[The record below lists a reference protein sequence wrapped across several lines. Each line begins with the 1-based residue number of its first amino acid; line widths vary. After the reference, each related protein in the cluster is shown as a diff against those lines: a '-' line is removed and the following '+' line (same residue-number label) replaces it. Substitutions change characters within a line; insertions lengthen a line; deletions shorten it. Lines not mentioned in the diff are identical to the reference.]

1 MKIFQ
6 FLIFLYLVFSFS
18 LPVEAQ
24 QLKEN
29 EIVVIKGEKF
39 VLHQVRTGETIFS
52 ISRDFKVERSVL
64 QEHNPQ
70 ISEGLNIGEILK
82 IPYAENVVPQNI
94 PVFKKGDPTGFIYH
108 TIRSRNETPY
118 FISKQ
123 YGITVEEIFAY
134 NPDVRRIKKGMKL
147 RIPTWEAKVVEET
160 PKAESAAGDTE
171 MQEHIVVSGETLYSI
186 SKKYGVAESEI
197 LFLNPEAKNLKAGS
211 KIILPKKRDEIYAEV
226 ESPVAFDDSKY
237 FQHTIG
243 SGETMWGITHKFNVS
258 AEELIAL
265 NPVLKTA
272 FPSGITIIIPINE
285 SVERA
290 VVTSNDDALMYVT
303 VQKNETLYSLAE
315 KYGFTVPQIKKYNP
329 LLENRNPVAGEIIM
343 IPKKI
348 ETEKLPFEQ
357 NTIKVETEIPSPN
370 YNVEVALR
378 IPEECVPEAHKM
390 NQNKTYDVALFLP
403 LFLEANESINQAIE
417 VVDTLDVLNPELV
430 SDTIIERVE
439 PKELFRQFYGNS
451 ENFLQFY
458 EGVLV
463 AVDSMQKAGMKV
475 DLHVYD
481 TENNVGSVRKFLNRD
496 EFLET
501 DLIIG
506 PVYQNIQE
514 EVVRVAEKNR
524 IPLVIPFTTRS
535 NLVSNNSQVFQ
546 INPSREYIDEKTAE
560 MVAEE
565 YYNSNLIILRTS
577 PFDGTPEGNLVKLIR
592 EKLYYSGIL
601 NSPNGVRFTV
611 YDFKNEG
618 PSGLRAIFSA
628 EKENVVFIP
637 TTVEGELSVA
647 ISNINNLADE
657 FSITLIG
664 SNNYPQRFPSIDL
677 AHFHNL
683 KFKYIYPFWT
693 DYENPATIQFIE
705 KFKRNFKTEP
715 NSFGVQGFDATF
727 YFLNAF
733 NYYGKDFRDCLP
745 YLHVNLVQGNYHF
758 EKVSQFGGF
767 MNKGVS
773 VISFNRDFTVQRK
786 RVKGQP
792 NLVVNN

>member
-6 FLIFLYLVFSFS
+6 FSISLFLLLAFS
-18 LPVEAQ
+18 LHVGAQ

-52 ISRDFKVERSVL
+52 ISRDFKVERAAL
-64 QEHNPQ
+64 QKYNPQ
-70 ISEGLNIGEILK
+70 ISEGLDIGEILK
-82 IPYAENVVPQNI
+82 IPYSENAVPQNI
-94 PVFKKGDPTGFIYH
+94 PVFKKGDPSGFISH
-108 TIRSRNETPY
+108 TIESRNETPY
-118 FISKQ
+118 FIAKQ

-160 PKAESAAGDTE
+160 LSSEPAAGDAE
-171 MQEHIVVSGETLYSI
+171 MREHIVVSGETLYSI

-211 KIILPKKRDEIYAEV
+211 KIMLPKKGEEIYTEV
-226 ESPVAFDDSKY
+226 ESVAAMDDSKY
-237 FQHTIG
+237 FKHTIEA
-243 SGETMWGITHKFNVS
+243 GETMWGISHKYNVS

-265 NPVLKTA
+265 NPVLRTA
-272 FPSGITIIIPINE
+272 FPMG
-285 SVERA
+285 
-290 VVTSNDDALMYVT
+290 
-303 VQKNETLYSLAE
+303 
-315 KYGFTVPQIKKYNP
+315 
-329 LLENRNPVAGEIIM
+329 VAI
-343 IPKKI
+343 
-348 ETEKLPFEQ
+348 KLPISVPAKNQDVSAANDAVTEVSAPKTTEPEIKTVEQ
-357 NTIKVETEIPSPN
+357 ITSEVKPEIPLSFSEN
-370 YNVEVALR
+370 KTALR
-378 IPEECVPEAHKM
+378 IPEECIPSAGKM
-390 NQNKTYDVALFLP
+390 YLNKTYGIALFLP
-403 LFLEANESINQAIE
+403 LFLEANDTINRAIE
-417 VVDTLDVLNPELV
+417 VADTLSFLNPELV
-430 SDTIIERVE
+430 SDTIIEQVE
-439 PKELFRQFYGNS
+439 PRELFKQFYGNS

-463 AVDSMQKAGMKV
+463 AVDSMQRAGMKV

-481 TENNVGSVRKFLNRD
+481 TENNMNSVRKILNGD
-496 EFLET
+496 EFMET

-514 EVVRVAEKNR
+514 EVVRVAEKNK
-524 IPLVIPFTTRS
+524 IPVVIPFATR
-535 NLVSNNSQVFQ
+535 NILADNNSQVFQ
-546 INPSREYIDEKTAE
+546 INPSREYIAELTAE

-565 YYNSNLIILRTS
+565 YYNSNIIILRTAAYE
-577 PFDGTPEGNLVKLIR
+577 GTPEGNLVNLIR
-592 EKLYYSGIL
+592 EKLRNSGHL
-601 NSPNGVRFTV
+601 NGQGGARFTV

-618 PSGLRAIFSA
+618 SAGLNNIFSA
-628 EKENVVFIP
+628 DRENVVFIP

-647 ISNINNLADE
+647 ISNINNLADG

-693 DYENPATIQFIE
+693 DFENPATMQFIE

-715 NSFGVQGFDATF
+715 NSFGIQGFDATF

-733 NYYGKDFRDCLP
+733 IYYGKNFRDCLP
-745 YLHVNLVQGNYHF
+745 YFHVNLIQGNYHF
-758 EKVSQFGGF
+758 EKMAQFSGF

-773 VISFNRDFTVQRK
+773 VISFQRDYTVK
-786 RVKGQP
+786 RSRIKGQP
-792 NLVVNN
+792 KLMADN